1 MLKFGEDG
9 VTGTL
14 YHTGPETV
22 KVPEIRRIGKPKDF
36 GWGFYTTEIKKQ
48 AESYATR
55 SRMNGRGVITEYKYY
70 SDRLDNLAIKRFT
83 ETDEEWLDFIVY
95 CRDGNSHNY
104 DMVEGPMADDEVWDL
119 IEFVMDG
126 SLSKDKALEEIRF
139 HYRTHQIC
147 FLTTE
152 ALESIEYEKERTIYG
167 NYRKR

>member
-1 MLKFGEDG
+1 M
-9 VTGTL
+9 
-14 YHTGPETV
+14 
-22 KVPEIRRIGKPKDF
+22 
-36 GWGFYTTEIKKQ
+36 
-48 AESYATR
+48 
-55 SRMNGRGVITEYKYY
+55 
-70 SDRLDNLAIKRFT
+70 
-83 ETDEEWLDFIVY
+83 Y
-95 CRDGNSHNY
+95 CRDDNSHDY

-147 FLTTE
+147 FLTIE